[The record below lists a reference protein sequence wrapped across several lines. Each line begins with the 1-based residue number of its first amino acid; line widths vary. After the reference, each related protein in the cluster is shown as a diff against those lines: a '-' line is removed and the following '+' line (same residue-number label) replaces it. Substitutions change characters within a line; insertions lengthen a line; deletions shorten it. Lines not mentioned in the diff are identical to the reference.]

1 MKPMLDNE
9 TGARIPGVSFAA
21 NRETE
26 RTTPRGYRRTPTTP
40 TTRTLHKDRTGGDL
54 FLFAHLTVEVSVL
67 FIYYKSLTFV

>member
-1 MKPMLDNE
+1 MED
-9 TGARIPGVSFAA
+9 GARHLVLVAPSVP